1 MLNYS
6 FNELYLRSTLKE
18 SLKLIEG
25 ISFESIIYEA
35 ERIKTASKDLYINKK
50 DILSRVDEN
59 GFNFYIKG
67 KKYIAS
73 DWAVNYICSSYGI
86 PKKYISNAIHIAR
99 ERKYKP
105 LIALVNDTFNTF
117 LNCPTRK
124 ESINKNN
131 FDNGDSSS
139 MYLVRVIG
147 DKYIRAIRSSNFKVR
162 DNYPLLLDIK
172 DTVTRFYNMDSGF
185 INHDILIMRMY
196 LKEKYC
202 FSKEKISIG
211 VQLKN
216 SETGYYAL
224 QLQILISIDGIEFVS
239 EKILDIR
246 HNANKVSSVDI
257 NGYLKD
263 IALRYK
269 ENIFNA
275 IKNTIK
281 DNKIN
286 EDYYSKILPTLQKY
300 LNKEDYEIVVK
311 KSKRDRKIDV
321 AKTILYCVRDYD
333 FVRKE
338 KIENIIVKEILNLKV
353 EI

>member
-6 FNELYLRSTLKE
+6 FNELYLMSTLKE
-18 SLKLIEG
+18 SLRLIEG
-25 ISFESIIYEA
+25 ISFESIINEA
-35 ERIKTASKDLYINKK
+35 ERIKTSSKDVYINKK
-50 DILSRVDEN
+50 DIMSRADEN

-86 PKKYISNAIHIAR
+86 PKKYISNAIHLAR
-99 ERKYKP
+99 ERRYKP

-117 LNCPTRK
+117 LNSPTK
-124 ESINKNN
+124 KQVNNK
-131 FDNGDSSS
+131 DGDSLSR
-139 MYLVRVIG
+139 YLVRVIG
-147 DKYIRAIRSSNFKVR
+147 DNYIRAIRSSNFKVR

-172 DTVTRFYNMDSGF
+172 DTVNRFYNIDSGF

-196 LKEKYC
+196 LKENYC
-202 FSKEKISIG
+202 FSKEKINIG

-224 QLQILISIDGIEFVS
+224 QLQILISLDGIEFVS

-246 HNANKVSSVDI
+246 HNANKVSSIDI

-269 ENIFNA
+269 ENIFDA
-275 IKNTIK
+275 IKNMIK

-286 EDYYSKILPTLQKY
+286 EDYYSKILPELQKY
-300 LNKEDYEIVVK
+300 LNKEDYESVVK
-311 KSKRDRKIDV
+311 KSKRGRKIDV
-321 AKTILYCVRDYD
+321 AKTILNCVRDYD

-353 EI
+353 DL